1 MKRLISVLV
10 LLIALSAFVFA
21 GGSAEQKIANDQDQ
35 KTKIS
40 FSGYLVTGDG
50 AEAAAIAFDS
60 IRTKFL
66 EENPNVVWE
75 EDMLAHDQ
83 YSNKI
88 IVDASGDNLPDIF
101 MVKAEWVNNWVE
113 NEYMG
118 TLNAFLNND
127 TEWASGF
134 APNVFS
140 EFTRDNNVY
149 GMPYRI
155 DTTANLFYNEEILK
169 ACGINTFPASLKE
182 FREAVRTIRSHGYI
196 PITAGNLGGWF
207 VDICIFR
214 AFVDRFCGDDWNQA
228 MHLKTGEAAFTDKE
242 FIDALEEFEGLVKDR
257 AFNDDI
263 NSIDFIQG
271 YTNFYQGKAAM
282 LFDGSG
288 GILPHTQDAP
298 KEIVD
303 NMRVTKLPEME
314 NGKGVGIP
322 GTAGWAIAYKKNVSP
337 EKLLIIEKFF
347 KAIGS
352 SEFANIQAE
361 NNGTHAYQTSNVA
374 TSKITPL
381 MNEYNKMMETVP
393 MNLAV
398 TFSPAVLD
406 VMYSGLQEIIIEVIT
421 PNELAQKLQKVYE
434 LELVN

>member
-1 MKRLISVLV
+1 MKRVLSVLV

-21 GGSAEQKIANDQDQ
+21 GGSAERKITNDQ
-35 KTKIS
+35 KNKIS

-50 AEAAAIAFDS
+50 AEAAAVAFDA
-60 IRTKFL
+60 IKIKFL
-66 EENPNVVWE
+66 EDNPNVVWE
-75 EDMLAHDQ
+75 EDMLAHDT

-101 MVKAEWVNNWVE
+101 MVKAEWMDNWVE

-118 TLNAFLNND
+118 TLNDFLDND
-127 TEWASGF
+127 KEWASGF

-149 GMPYRI
+149 AMPYRI
-155 DTTANLFYNEEILK
+155 DTTANLFYNEAILN
-169 ACGINTFPASLKE
+169 ACGITSFPADLKE
-182 FREAVRTIRSHGYI
+182 FREAVRTIRSNGYI

-228 MHLKTGEAAFTDKE
+228 MNLKNGKAAFTDQE
-242 FIDALEEFEGLVKDR
+242 FIDALIEFEGLVKDR

-298 KEIVD
+298 KSVVD

-322 GTAGWAIAYKKNVSP
+322 GTAGWAIAYNKKVAA
-337 EKLLIIEKFF
+337 EKLPIIEKFF

-361 NNGTHAYQTSNVA
+361 NNGTHAYQTSNVD
-374 TSKITPL
+374 TSKIAPL
-381 MNEYNKMMETVP
+381 MNEYNTMMETVP
-393 MNLAV
+393 MNLAA

-406 VMYSGLQEIIIEVIT
+406 VMYSGLQEIIIGVTT
-421 PNELAQKLQKVYE
+421 PVELARNLQKVYE
-434 LELVN
+434 LEIK